1 MRTKTAKQQQ
11 YTKYNRC
18 LKDEQPER
26 TLDKQTERTPVIDFQ
41 TINAV
46 VDDIDKRSRSL
57 YLHVDNHQQKN

>member
-26 TLDKQTERTPVIDFQ
+26 TLDKQTESTHVDFQ